1 MATINFSIPDDL
13 KREFQETFRGENK
26 SALIADLMRQAL
38 EDRKRRRRRARAVD
52 ALLDFRRR
60 QEPLGDDEIAA
71 AREAMRP

>member
-13 KREFQETFRGENK
+13 KREFQETFRGENR

-71 AREAMRP
+71 AREEIRP

>member
-71 AREAMRP
+71 AREEIRP